1 LEELFAPLAFI
12 LIFFVLPR
20 VIRALGTGFFRA
32 QKEKINEQR
41 QRELGAPYEEKYGGE
56 EEQRTLQEKAEE
68 ARAEDIFIEDKTEP
82 FQATQEEHGYL
93 DEKRVYTEEP
103 LVPREDSSQTQMD
116 PERDWSIDS
125 DSTWGDD
132 WKSELAKTKAETKK
146 QIEKIQ
152 REIEEELE
160 TRDVVQR
167 KVVIRKKMQ
176 LGFSRKNIIQ
186 GVIFSEFFAPPRA
199 RRKRIIS
206 R

>member
-20 VIRALGTGFFRA
+20 VIRALGTGFFRS

-41 QRELGAPYEEKYGGE
+41 QKELGNYNEEKHGVE
-56 EEQRTLQEKAEE
+56 KEQQTAREKAEK
-68 ARAEDIFIEDKTEP
+68 ARAEDFFVGDKTEP
-82 FQATQEEHGYL
+82 FQENQREHRYL
-93 DEKRVYTEEP
+93 DEQRVYK
-103 LVPREDSSQTQMD
+103 EDPSTSGEAPSQAQMD
-116 PERDWSIDS
+116 PEREWSVDS

-132 WKSELAKTKAETKK
+132 WKRELAKTKEEAKK

-152 REIEEELE
+152 REIEEEQK
-160 TRDVVQR
+160 TRDEVKR
-167 KVVIRKKMQ
+167 KLVIRKKMQ

-186 GVIFSEFFAPPRA
+186 GVIFSELFAPPRA
-199 RRKRIIS
+199 RRKRSIS